1 METIQLSI
9 AIQSHLSDA
18 MIEMDFNQALAENRI
33 RLVKLLLHLYPQP
46 NIDIE
51 VSELNK
57 IYREEVLGLVSEE
70 A

>member
-1 METIQLSI
+1 METIKLSI

-18 MIEMDFNQALAENRI
+18 MIEMDFNQDLAEKRI
-33 RLVKLLLHLYPQP
+33 RLVKILLHRYPQT

-57 IYREEVLGLVSEE
+57 IYREEVLGLVSVE